1 METLILFDLDGTLTD
16 SGPGIIRCVQYALK
30 KMGQPV
36 PKAEELSCFVG
47 PPLLEQFMAYAGFSR
62 KEAEQAVRYY
72 RERYNC
78 KGIFENALYPG
89 IPGMLSR
96 LGEAGFRLG
105 VASSKPEV
113 YVRQILEHFRVIQ
126 YLDPIAGSEL
136 DGRRTDKS
144 EVIEEAL
151 KRAAYENKREH
162 VIMCGD
168 RCYDAIGAAE
178 HGLRFAGVS
187 YGYGSAEELESA
199 GAGQIA
205 DSVEELE
212 KLLLELAEKQED

>member
-30 KMGQPV
+30 KMGQPA

-62 KEAEQAVRYY
+62 KDAEQAVRYY

-199 GAGQIA
+199 GAGRIV
-205 DSVEELE
+205 DSVEVLE
-212 KLLLELAEKQED
+212 KLLL